1 VARKVI
7 DEARRLDKRPDEA
20 ADAGSDGVSDPLTAG
35 ILEQLSDEDFGKWK
49 M

>member
-1 VARKVI
+1 VAGGRKQ
-7 DEARRLDKRPDEA
+7 A
-20 ADAGSDGVSDPLTAG
+20 AGESPG